1 MVYALKLI
9 FAGTRWRVRIS
20 EMLLVAERGLK
31 VSLFGTFICWR
42 IVAVVRD
49 LGGTSTLK
57 VRSYLDIARAGN
69 LVLQVGAGCE
79 CGVICRLSEM
89 IHGMI

>member
-20 EMLLVAERGLK
+20 GMLLVCWAWLRSWCL
-31 VSLFGTFICWR
+31 GTFICWR

-69 LVLQVGAGCE
+69 LVLQVGAS
-79 CGVICRLSEM
+79 R
-89 IHGMI
+89 